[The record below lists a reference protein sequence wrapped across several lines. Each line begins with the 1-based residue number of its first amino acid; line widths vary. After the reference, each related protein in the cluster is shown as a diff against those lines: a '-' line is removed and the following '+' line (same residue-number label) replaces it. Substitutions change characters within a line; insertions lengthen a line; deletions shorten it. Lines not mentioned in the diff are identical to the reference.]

1 MKFDG
6 EIKSVFISS
15 VSLSP
20 FIRFLCHFIP
30 FQIPSVFTCTFCR
43 FCFDAEGLTKSI
55 GICNA
60 SIKKMSDLIA
70 ECEKAGIPKPGN
82 LQIELHPYLQ
92 QDKVVQFCKDHDIV
106 VTAAMPLGSP
116 ERPPRFRREDDP
128 VIMDDPELKA
138 IAAECGYSVAQIIIR
153 WHLQRGI
160 VAIPKGTEEWMIQEN
175 FETLNFKLTMEQM
188 ERINAVDRHFRF
200 GRGEVMFWRENQ
212 KWEELFDYE

>member
-1 MKFDG
+1 M
-6 EIKSVFISS
+6 
-15 VSLSP
+15 
-20 FIRFLCHFIP
+20 
-30 FQIPSVFTCTFCR
+30 
-43 FCFDAEGLTKSI
+43 
-55 GICNA
+55 
-60 SIKKMSDLIA
+60 
-70 ECEKAGIPKPGN
+70 
-82 LQIELHPYLQ
+82 
-92 QDKVVQFCKDHDIV
+92 VQFCKDHDIV

-128 VIMDDPELKA
+128 VIMDDRELKA